1 VKTIALDTSALA
13 AIALYEPDAASYA
26 EVIAG
31 HRALIG
37 WPTVFELHMVLC
49 NRLGQAEA
57 REFVA
62 GILADSGTKAV
73 SFDAVLFEAARQAFD
88 SYGRRAGARRLNF
101 GDCLAYAVA
110 KANNIPLLF
119 KGRDFL
125 LTDIRPALS

>member
-13 AIALYEPDAASYA
+13 AIALYESDAASYA
-26 EVIAG
+26 EIIAG

-49 NRLGQAEA
+49 SRIGHAQA
-57 REFVA
+57 RDFVA
-62 GILADSGTKAV
+62 GILADSGTRAV
-73 SFDAVLFEAARQAFD
+73 SFDAVLFEAAREAFD
-88 SYGRRAGARRLNF
+88 TYGRRAGARRLNF

-119 KGRDFL
+119 KGQDFL
-125 LTDIRPALS
+125 VTDIRPALS